1 MKIKIKISI
10 LLIAFITCA
19 TYAQKT
25 YLKVTKSNNKHDYEL
40 YPPGTK
46 FELKTKHGYIIFK
59 NSDDP
64 GSIEITEKH
73 TLYVYPSWKD
83 EPTVYI
89 LTEGRV
95 EKLLTH
101 KFSDS
106 DGNMDA
112 KGASSNGVTA
122 RSKVTDSE
130 TLEGQ
135 KNLEFTL
142 SNGIT
147 FAYTDGVYSAA
158 LDEKI
163 LTIKH
168 KYLVYSDLGI
178 LKLSFNTTTGKVW
191 WVFEPTKK

>member
-1 MKIKIKISI
+1 MKIKINL

-25 YLKVTKSNNKHDYEL
+25 YLKVTKSNDAYDYEL

-46 FELKTKHGYIIFK
+46 FELKNKHGYIIFK

-83 EPTVYI
+83 EPTIYK

-101 KFSDS
+101 RFTDS
-106 DGNMDA
+106 NTNIDA
-112 KGASSNGVTA
+112 TSASSNGVTA
-122 RSKVTDSE
+122 TSKVTESE
-130 TLEGQ
+130 TIEGQ

-147 FAYTDGVYSAA
+147 FAYTDGIYSAT
-158 LDEKI
+158 LGEKI
-163 LTIKH
+163 LSIKY
-168 KYLVYSDLGI
+168 KYLVYSDLGV
-178 LKLSFNTTTGKVW
+178 LKLSFNATTGKVW
-191 WVFEPTKK
+191 WVFEPTKE